1 MTRRRLLAVLFGVL
15 FAAGVATPR
24 AAAQALEPI
33 HYTLTFPAP
42 QTHYVEV
49 QAVVPT
55 GRKPEVDLMMATW
68 TPGSYLMREYSRH
81 VEGVK
86 AWSGDKSRG
95 AAGAELNV
103 TKTAKNHW
111 RIATGGSP
119 AVTVSYRVYG
129 REMSVRTNWIES
141 GFALLNGAATYLTLN
156 EPRAKRRHDV
166 RVFLPP
172 AWKITMTGLPAAP
185 SGSGG
190 MGSNGVAHVSHD
202 YRAED
207 FDTLVDSPI
216 LAGNPAVYEF
226 EVGGKKHYLV
236 NEGEAGVFNG
246 EYAVKDVQKIVQA
259 AVTMWG
265 SAPYEKYVFFN
276 LLTEG
281 SGGLEH
287 RNSTVLMAS
296 RWATSTAQRYQNW
309 LGLVSHEF
317 FHAWNVKRLRP
328 VELGPFDY
336 DREVY
341 TPSLWIAEGVTD
353 YYGDLM
359 LRRAGLTDDG
369 ELVAGVGQLIRT
381 LQTTPGR
388 LVQPVEDAS
397 FDAWIRHYRPDENSP
412 NVAISYY
419 TKGAVLG
426 FLLDAKIR
434 KATGGAKSLDDVMRL
449 AMPRYGGAKGYT
461 PKEFQQTVHE
471 VAGTDFGTWWHD
483 VLDTTKELDY
493 AEALDWYGLRFR
505 PADER
510 QARATLGLTTKVDS
524 GRLLVSQV
532 RRGTPGY
539 DAGIN
544 VDDEIVALGDFKVR
558 PDAWAASMDRY
569 QPGQRISVLVARRD
583 QLMRLDATFGREPA
597 DTWRLE
603 ISPDATAGQ
612 RQHLSALSSGA
623 ANGTP

>member
-1 MTRRRLLAVLFGVL
+1 MSRFRFLAVLFGVL
-15 FAAGVATPR
+15 FAAVIATPH

-33 HYTLTFPAP
+33 RYTLTFPAP

-49 QAVVPT
+49 EAVVPT
-55 GRKPEVDLMMATW
+55 GRKPEVDLMMASW
-68 TPGSYLMREYSRH
+68 TPGSYLMREYARN

-86 AWSGDKSRG
+86 AGPGG
-95 AAGAELNV
+95 AAAGGLTV

-111 RIATGGSP
+111 RIATGGAP
-119 AVTVSYRVYG
+119 AVTVTYRVYG

-141 GFALLNGAATYLTLN
+141 RFALLNGAATYLTLN
-156 EPRAKRRHDV
+156 EPRAKRPHEV
-166 RVFLPP
+166 RVALPD
-172 AWKITMTGLPAAP
+172 AWKITMTGLPEVAA
-185 SGSGG
+185 G
-190 MGSNGVAHVSHD
+190 AHH

-246 EYAVKDVQKIVQA
+246 EFAVKDVQRIVQA
-259 AVTMWG
+259 AVNMWG

-276 LLTEG
+276 LLTESG
-281 SGGLEH
+281 GGLEH
-287 RNSTVLMAS
+287 KNSCTLMSS
-296 RWATSTAQRYQNW
+296 RWATSTGQRYQSW

-336 DREVY
+336 DHEVY

-359 LRRAGLTDDG
+359 LRRAGITDDG
-369 ELVAGVGQLIRT
+369 VLVSGIGQLIRT

-434 KATGGAKSLDDVMRL
+434 KATGGLKSLDDAMRL
-449 AMPRYGGAKGYT
+449 AMRRYSGAKGYT

-493 AEALDWYGLRFR
+493 SEARDWYGLRFR
-505 PADER
+505 PGDDQR
-510 QARATLGLTTKVDS
+510 QPRATLGLTTKVDN
-524 GRLLVSQV
+524 GRLIVSQV

-544 VDDEIVALGDFKVR
+544 VDDEIVALGDFRVKA
-558 PDAWAASMDRY
+558 DQWAASMDRY
-569 QPGQRISVLVARRD
+569 QAGQTVSVLVARRD
-583 QLMRLDATFGREPA
+583 QLMRLDATFGAEAA
-597 DTWRLE
+597 DRWRLE
-603 ISPDATAGQ
+603 INPDATAEQ
-612 RQHLSALSSGA
+612 RQHLGALSNGSV
-623 ANGTP
+623 NGTP

>member
-1 MTRRRLLAVLFGVL
+1 MTRRRLLAVLSGVL
-15 FAAGVATPR
+15 FTIAAAAATR
-24 AAAQALEPI
+24 AAAQAPEPI
-33 HYTLTFPAP
+33 RYTLTFPAP

-49 QAVVPT
+49 EAVVPT
-55 GRKPEVDLMMATW
+55 GGKPDVDLMMATW

-81 VEGVK
+81 VESVK
-86 AWSGDKSRG
+86 AGGGLSV
-95 AAGAELNV
+95 A
-103 TKTAKNHW
+103 KTAKNHW
-111 RIATGGSP
+111 RIATGGAP
-119 AVTVSYRVYG
+119 TVTVTYRVYG
-129 REMSVRTNWIES
+129 REMTVRTNWIES
-141 GFALLNGAATYLTLN
+141 RFALLNGAATYLTLS
-156 EPRAKRRHDV
+156 EPRAKRPHDV
-166 RVFLPP
+166 RLVLPA
-172 AWKITMTGLPAAP
+172 AWKITMTGLREAP
-185 SGSGG
+185 GG
-190 MGSNGVAHVSHD
+190 GAHH

-226 EVGGKKHYLV
+226 EAGGKKHYLV
-236 NEGEAGVFNG
+236 NEGEADVFDG
-246 EYAVKDVQKIVQA
+246 ARAVKDVQKIVQA

-265 SAPYEKYVFFN
+265 SAPYEKYVFLN
-276 LLTEG
+276 LLTEAG
-281 SGGLEH
+281 GGLEH

-296 RWATSTAQRYQNW
+296 RWATRTPRRYQNW
-309 LGLVSHEF
+309 LGLVSHEY

-353 YYGDLM
+353 YYGDVM

-369 ELVAGVGQLIRT
+369 ELVAGIGQLIRT

-434 KATGGAKSLDDVMRL
+434 KATNGAKSLDDAMRL
-449 AMPRYGGAKGYT
+449 AIQRYGGAKGYT
-461 PKEFQQTVHE
+461 PQDFQKTVHE
-471 VAGTDFGTWWHD
+471 VAGTDFGAWWHD

-493 AEALDWYGLRFR
+493 SEALGWYGLRFR
-505 PADER
+505 HADE
-510 QARATLGLTTKVDS
+510 AYPRATLGVTTKVDG
-524 GRLLVSQV
+524 GRLLVSEV

-539 DAGIN
+539 DAGFN
-544 VDDEIVALGDFKVR
+544 VDDEIVALGDFRVKA
-558 PDAWAASMDRY
+558 DAWAASMERY
-569 QPGQRISVLVARRD
+569 APGQAISVLVARRD
-583 QLMRLDATFGREPA
+583 QLIRLDATFGREPA
-597 DTWRLE
+597 DSWRLE
-603 ISPDATAGQ
+603 ISPDATAEQ
-612 RQHLSALSSGA
+612 RQHLSALSSSIGV
-623 ANGTP
+623 GTP

>member
-1 MTRRRLLAVLFGVL
+1 MSRRCLLAVLFGVL
-15 FAAGVATPR
+15 FAAVIATPH
-24 AAAQALEPI
+24 AAAQGLEPI
-33 HYTLTFPAP
+33 RYTLTFPAP

-55 GRKPEVDLMMATW
+55 GRKPEIDLMMATW
-68 TPGSYLMREYSRH
+68 TPGSYLMREYARH

-86 AWSGDKSRG
+86 AGDGST
-95 AAGAELNV
+95 V
-103 TKTAKNHW
+103 TKTSKNHW
-111 RIATGGSP
+111 RIATGG
-119 AVTVSYRVYG
+119 AAVVTVSYRVYG
-129 REMSVRTNWIES
+129 REMSVRTNWIE
-141 GFALLNGAATYLTLN
+141 GRFALLNGAATYLTLS
-156 EPRAKRRHDV
+156 EPKAKRPHEV
-166 RVFLPP
+166 RVVLPE
-172 AWKITMTGLPAAP
+172 AWKITMTGLSSLPDAA
-185 SGSGG
+185 
-190 MGSNGVAHVSHD
+190 HH
-202 YRAED
+202 YRADD

-246 EYAVKDVQKIVQA
+246 AYAVKDVQKIVQA

-265 SAPYEKYVFFN
+265 SAPYEKYVFLN

-287 RNSTVLMAS
+287 KSSCTLMAS
-296 RWATSTAQRYQNW
+296 RWATSTGQRYQNW

-336 DREVY
+336 DHEVY
-341 TPSLWIAEGVTD
+341 TSSLWIAEGVTD

-359 LRRAGLTDDG
+359 LRRAGLSDDSD
-369 ELVAGVGQLIRT
+369 LVGGVGQLIRS

-434 KATGGAKSLDDVMRL
+434 KATSGAKSLDDVMRL
-449 AMPRYGGAKGYT
+449 AMQRYGGAKGYT

-493 AEALDWYGLRFR
+493 SEALGWYGLRFR
-505 PADER
+505 SADER
-510 QARATLGLTTKVDS
+510 MPHATLGLTTRVDN

-532 RRGTPGY
+532 RRGTPGF

-544 VDDEIVALGDFKVR
+544 VDDEIVALGDFRVR
-558 PDAWAASMDRY
+558 PDQWAASMDRY
-569 QPGQRISVLVARRD
+569 QPGQSISVLVARRD

-597 DTWRLE
+597 ESWRLE
-603 ISPDATAGQ
+603 ISPDATTEQ
-612 RQHLSALSSGA
+612 RQHLSSLSSGSV
-623 ANGTP
+623 NGTP

>member
-1 MTRRRLLAVLFGVL
+1 MSRRRFLAVLFGVL
-15 FAAGVATPR
+15 FAAGAATPR
-24 AAAQALEPI
+24 AAAQGLEPI
-33 HYTLTFPAP
+33 RYTLTFPAP

-49 QAVVPT
+49 EAVVPT
-55 GRKPEVDLMMATW
+55 GRKPDVDLMMASW
-68 TPGSYLMREYSRH
+68 TPGSYLMREYARH

-86 AWSGDKSRG
+86 AG
-95 AAGAELNV
+95 AGLSV

-111 RIATGGSP
+111 RIATGGAP
-119 AVTVSYRVYG
+119 TVTVSYRVYG

-141 GFALLNGAATYLTLN
+141 RFALLNGAATYLTLN
-156 EPRAKRRHDV
+156 EPRAKRPHEV
-166 RVFLPP
+166 RVILPD
-172 AWKITMTGLPAAP
+172 AWKITMTGLPQ
-185 SGSGG
+185 
-190 MGSNGVAHVSHD
+190 VAEGAHH

-216 LAGNPAVYEF
+216 LAGNPAVHEF
-226 EVGGKKHYLV
+226 EVAGKKHYLV

-246 EYAVKDVQKIVQA
+246 EYAVKDVQRIVQA

-265 SAPYEKYVFFN
+265 SAPYEKYVFLN

-359 LRRAGLTDDG
+359 LRRAGLTDDS

-388 LVQPVEDAS
+388 LVQPVEEAS

-434 KATGGAKSLDDVMRL
+434 KATGGMKSLDDVMRL
-449 AMPRYGGAKGYT
+449 AMQRYGGAKGYT
-461 PKEFQQTVHE
+461 PREFQQTVHD
-471 VAGTDFGTWWHD
+471 VAGTDFGAWWHD

-510 QARATLGLTTKVDS
+510 LPRATLGLTTKVDG
-524 GRLLVSQV
+524 GRLIVSQV

-544 VDDEIVALGDFKVR
+544 VDDEIVALGDFRVK

-597 DTWRLE
+597 ETWRLE
-603 ISPDATAGQ
+603 ISPDATADQ
-612 RQHLSALSSGA
+612 RQHLSALSSGGA
-623 ANGTP
+623 HGTP

>member
-1 MTRRRLLAVLFGVL
+1 M
-15 FAAGVATPR
+15 
-24 AAAQALEPI
+24 
-33 HYTLTFPAP
+33 
-42 QTHYVEV
+42 
-49 QAVVPT
+49 
-55 GRKPEVDLMMATW
+55 
-68 TPGSYLMREYSRH
+68 
-81 VEGVK
+81 
-86 AWSGDKSRG
+86 
-95 AAGAELNV
+95 
-103 TKTAKNHW
+103 
-111 RIATGGSP
+111 
-119 AVTVSYRVYG
+119 
-129 REMSVRTNWIES
+129 
-141 GFALLNGAATYLTLN
+141 
-156 EPRAKRRHDV
+156 
-166 RVFLPP
+166 
-172 AWKITMTGLPAAP
+172 
-185 SGSGG
+185 
-190 MGSNGVAHVSHD
+190 
-202 YRAED
+202 
-207 FDTLVDSPI
+207 
-216 LAGNPAVYEF
+216 
-226 EVGGKKHYLV
+226 

-246 EYAVKDVQKIVQA
+246 EHAVKDVQKIVQA

-265 SAPYEKYVFFN
+265 SAPYEKYVFLN

-353 YYGDLM
+353 YYGDVM
-359 LRRAGLTDDG
+359 LRRAGLTDNG

-449 AMPRYGGAKGYT
+449 AMQRYGGAKGYT

-471 VAGTDFGTWWHD
+471 VAGTDFGAWWHD

-493 AEALDWYGLRFR
+493 SEALDWYGLRFR
-505 PADER
+505 PAGEASAPRDAWAHD
-510 QARATLGLTTKVDS
+510 ARRRRPPA
-524 GRLLVSQV
+524 RLAGAARHARL
-532 RRGTPGY
+532 RR
-539 DAGIN
+539 GIN
-544 VDDEIVALGDFKVR
+544 VDDEIVALGDFRVR
-558 PDAWAASMDRY
+558 ADAWAASMERY
-569 QPGQRISVLVARRD
+569 PPGQRISVLVARRD
-583 QLMRLDATFGREPA
+583 QMMRLDATFGREPA
-597 DTWRLE
+597 ERGSWR
-603 ISPDATAGQ
+603 SVRMRP
-612 RQHLSALSSGA
+612 RSSGSI
-623 ANGTP
+623 

>member
-1 MTRRRLLAVLFGVL
+1 MSRRRFLAVLFGVL
-15 FAAGVATPR
+15 FAAGIATPR
-24 AAAQALEPI
+24 AAAQGLEPI
-33 HYTLTFPAP
+33 RYTLTFPAP

-49 QAVVPT
+49 EAVVPT
-55 GRKPEVDLMMATW
+55 GRKAEVDLMMASW

-86 AWSGDKSRG
+86 AGASG
-95 AAGAELNV
+95 ELGV
-103 TKTAKNHW
+103 TKTSKNHW
-111 RIATGGSP
+111 RIATGGAP
-119 AVTVSYRVYG
+119 TVTVSYRVYG

-141 GFALLNGAATYLTLN
+141 RFALLNGAATYLTLN
-156 EPRAKRRHDV
+156 EPRAKRPHDV
-166 RVFLPP
+166 RVILPD
-172 AWKITMTGLPAAP
+172 AWKITMTGLPAV
-185 SGSGG
+185 SGDAGVTGG
-190 MGSNGVAHVSHD
+190 AHHYVA
-202 YRAED
+202 AD

-276 LLTEG
+276 LLTEAG
-281 SGGLEH
+281 GGLEH
-287 RNSTVLMAS
+287 KNSTTLMSS
-296 RWATSTAQRYQNW
+296 RWATSTGQRYQNW

-353 YYGDLM
+353 YYGDVM

-369 ELVAGVGQLIRT
+369 DLVAGVGQLIRT

-434 KATGGAKSLDDVMRL
+434 KATGGAKSLDDAMRL
-449 AMPRYGGAKGYT
+449 AMQRYGGAKGYT
-461 PKEFQQTVHE
+461 PREFQQTVHE

-493 AEALDWYGLRFR
+493 SEALD
-505 PADER
+505 
-510 QARATLGLTTKVDS
+510 
-524 GRLLVSQV
+524 
-532 RRGTPGY
+532 
-539 DAGIN
+539 
-544 VDDEIVALGDFKVR
+544 
-558 PDAWAASMDRY
+558 
-569 QPGQRISVLVARRD
+569 
-583 QLMRLDATFGREPA
+583 
-597 DTWRLE
+597 
-603 ISPDATAGQ
+603 
-612 RQHLSALSSGA
+612 
-623 ANGTP
+623 

>member
-1 MTRRRLLAVLFGVL
+1 MSRRRFLAVLFGVL
-15 FAAGVATPR
+15 VAVAAATPR
-24 AAAQALEPI
+24 AAAQAPEPI
-33 HYTLTFPAP
+33 RYTLTFPAP
-42 QTHYVEV
+42 HTHYVDVE
-49 QAVVPT
+49 AVVPT

-86 AWSGDKSRG
+86 ARSEKSGEGG
-95 AAGAELNV
+95 AALSV

-111 RIATGGSP
+111 RIATGGAP
-119 AVTVSYRVYG
+119 AVTVTYRVYG

-141 GFALLNGAATYLTLN
+141 RFALLNGAATYLTLN
-156 EPRAKRRHDV
+156 EPRAKRPHDV
-166 RVFLPP
+166 RLVLPA
-172 AWKITMTGLPAAP
+172 AWKITMTGLPAI
-185 SGSGG
+185 SGGSGAA
-190 MGSNGVAHVSHD
+190 GSGVTGGAHH

-246 EYAVKDVQKIVQA
+246 EHAVKDVQRIVQA

-265 SAPYEKYVFFN
+265 SAPYEKYVFLN
-276 LLTEG
+276 LLTEAG
-281 SGGLEH
+281 GGLEH

-353 YYGDLM
+353 YYGDVM
-359 LRRAGLTDDG
+359 IRRAGLSDDS
-369 ELVAGVGQLIRT
+369 ELVASVGQLIRT

-449 AMPRYGGAKGYT
+449 ALQRYGGAKGYT
-461 PKEFQQTVHE
+461 PREFQATVHE
-471 VAGTDFGTWWHD
+471 IAGTDFGAWWHD
-483 VLDTTKELDY
+483 VLDTSKELDY
-493 AEALDWYGLRFR
+493 SEALDWYGLRFR
-505 PADER
+505 PAGDDR
-510 QARATLGLTTKVDS
+510 LARATLGLTTRIDG

-539 DAGIN
+539 DAGFN
-544 VDDEIVALGDFKVR
+544 VDDEIVALGEFRVR
-558 PDAWAASMDRY
+558 ADTWAASMDRY
-569 QPGQRISVLVARRD
+569 QPGQAISVLVARRD
-583 QLMRLDATFGREPA
+583 QLIRLDATFGREPA

-603 ISPDATAGQ
+603 ISPDATAEQ

-623 ANGTP
+623 GSGTP

>member
-1 MTRRRLLAVLFGVL
+1 MSRRRFLTVLFGVL
-15 FAAGVATPR
+15 LAAAGAAPR
-24 AAAQALEPI
+24 AAAQGLEPI
-33 HYTLTFPAP
+33 RYTLTFPAP

-49 QAVVPT
+49 EAVVPT
-55 GRKPEVDLMMATW
+55 GRKPEVDLMMASW

-81 VEGVK
+81 VEGVT
-86 AWSGDKSRG
+86 
-95 AAGAELNV
+95 AAGGLSV
-103 TKTAKNHW
+103 TKSAKNHW
-111 RIATGGSP
+111 RIATGGAP

-141 GFALLNGAATYLTLN
+141 RFALLNGAPTYLTLN
-156 EPRAKRRHDV
+156 EPKARRPHEV
-166 RVFLPP
+166 RVVLPD
-172 AWKITMTGLPAAP
+172 AWKITMTGLPEVAA
-185 SGSGG
+185 
-190 MGSNGVAHVSHD
+190 HH

-246 EYAVKDVQKIVQA
+246 AFAVKDVQKIVQA

-265 SAPYEKYVFFN
+265 SAPYEKYVFLN
-276 LLTEG
+276 LLTEAG
-281 SGGLEH
+281 GGLEH

-296 RWATSTAQRYQNW
+296 RWATSTGQRYQNW

-341 TPSLWIAEGVTD
+341 TQSLWIAEGVTD
-353 YYGDLM
+353 YYGDVM
-359 LRRAGLTDDG
+359 LRRGGLSDDG
-369 ELVAGVGQLIRT
+369 DLVAGMGQLIRS

-434 KATGGAKSLDDVMRL
+434 KATSGAKSLDDVMRL
-449 AMPRYGGAKGYT
+449 AMQRYGGAKGYT

-471 VAGTDFGTWWHD
+471 VAGADFGAWWHD

-505 PADER
+505 SADER
-510 QARATLGLTTKVDS
+510 LARATLGFNTRVDA

-532 RRGTPGY
+532 RRGTPGF

-544 VDDEIVALGDFKVR
+544 VDDEIVALGDFRVK
-558 PDAWAASMDRY
+558 PDQWAASMDRY
-569 QPGQRISVLVARRD
+569 QPGQRVSVLVARRD
-583 QLMRLDATFGREPA
+583 QLMRLDATFGPEPA
-597 DTWRLE
+597 DRWRLE
-603 ISPDATAGQ
+603 ISPDATAEQ
-612 RQHLSALSSGA
+612 RQHLTALSSGA
-623 ANGTP
+623 VNGTP

>member
-1 MTRRRLLAVLFGVL
+1 MSRFRLLAVLFGVL
-15 FAAGVATPR
+15 FAAVAAAPR
-24 AAAQALEPI
+24 AAAQGLEPI
-33 HYTLTFPAP
+33 RYTLTFPAP

-49 QAVVPT
+49 EAVVPT
-55 GRKPEVDLMMATW
+55 ARKPEIDLMMASW
-68 TPGSYLMREYSRH
+68 TPGSYLMREYARQ

-86 AWSGDKSRG
+86 AGNGS
-95 AAGAELNV
+95 NV
-103 TKTAKNHW
+103 RKTSKNHW
-111 RIATGGSP
+111 RITTGGAP
-119 AVTVSYRVYG
+119 TVTVSYRVYG

-141 GFALLNGAATYLTLN
+141 RFALLNGAATYLTLN
-156 EPRAKRRHDV
+156 EPRAKRPHEV
-166 RVFLPP
+166 RVVLPEI
-172 AWKITMTGLPAAP
+172 WKVTMSGLPETSA
-185 SGSGG
+185 G
-190 MGSNGVAHVSHD
+190 AHQ
-202 YRAED
+202 YRADD

-265 SAPYEKYVFFN
+265 SAPYEKYVFLN

-287 RNSTVLMAS
+287 RNSTTLMAS
-296 RWATSTAQRYQNW
+296 RWATSTGQRYQSW

-336 DREVY
+336 DHEVY
-341 TPSLWIAEGVTD
+341 TSSLWIAEGVTD
-353 YYGDLM
+353 YYGDVM
-359 LRRAGLTDDG
+359 LRRAGLSGDS
-369 ELVAGVGQLIRT
+369 ELVAGVGQLIRS

-388 LVQPVEDAS
+388 LVQPLEDAS

-434 KATGGAKSLDDVMRL
+434 KASSGAKCLDDVMRL
-449 AMPRYGGAKGYT
+449 AMQRYGGAKGYT

-471 VAGTDFGTWWHD
+471 VAGTDFGAWWHD

-510 QARATLGLTTKVDS
+510 QPRATLGLTTKVDG
-524 GRLLVSQV
+524 GRLVVSQV

-539 DAGIN
+539 EAGIN
-544 VDDEIVALGDFKVR
+544 VDDEIVALGEFRVKA
-558 PDAWAASMDRY
+558 DAWAASMDRY
-569 QPGQRISVLVARRD
+569 EPGQKISVLVARRD
-583 QLMRLDATFGREPA
+583 QLMRLDAVFGRDAA
-597 DTWRLE
+597 DQWRLE
-603 ISPDATAGQ
+603 ISPDATAEQ
-612 RQHLSALSSGA
+612 RQHLSALSNGA
-623 ANGTP
+623 VNGTP